1 MLLRKEL
8 FDLKPFN
15 DGYVLEKIDE
25 YSKIIVPAKVGSYE
39 IKAVDGLKGIQNINE
54 EYIDYEFS
62 SEKY

>member
-25 YSKIIVPAKVGSYE
+25 YSKIKD
-39 IKAVDGLKGIQNINE
+39 IKFRNKILKLLKQ
-54 EYIDYEFS
+54 IDS
-62 SEKY
+62 IKDL

>member
-39 IKAVDGLKGIQNINE
+39 IEAVDGLKGIIQGYLYAKE
-54 EYIDYEFS
+54 GDR
-62 SEKY
+62 

>member
-39 IKAVDGLKGIQNINE
+39 IKAVDGLKGIIKG
-54 EYIDYEFS
+54 YLYA
-62 SEKY
+62 K

>member
-39 IKAVDGLKGIQNINE
+39 IKAVDGLKGIIQGI
-54 EYIDYEFS
+54 YMLKK
-62 SEKY
+62 EK

>member
-39 IKAVDGLKGIQNINE
+39 QLRKRNNTRISIC
-54 EYIDYEFS
+54 
-62 SEKY
+62 